1 VSTETVAAPAAPEP
15 SEAGYRVYDFRRP
28 TRLSREHVRILE
40 MALDTLS
47 RQWTTLLT
55 TQLRSV
61 CTVTFASVEQLTYDE
76 YVSSLSTPTS
86 LFVLELDPISGAGM
100 LDVSVPVAMTVV
112 DHLLGGPGRE
122 DQPERT
128 FTEIEGMLLHS
139 VFERALA
146 ELGYAFE
153 GVLPLSAH
161 IARTETSPQFAQAAS
176 PSDGFLVAGFELI
189 VGSQSCLTTL
199 ALPFGDM
206 FTALEKALQGTSS
219 SRERADREAAR
230 RQVSA
235 RLAETPVE
243 VSVVVGPTL
252 VRMADV
258 VNLQPGDVV
267 RLGHPISEPLA
278 VTSAG
283 MTFAHAVPGSEGA
296 RMACLIV
303 HSSEES

>member
-1 VSTETVAAPAAPEP
+1 MAGPTSGDAGDP
-15 SEAGYRVYDFRRP
+15 GYRVYDFRRP
-28 TRLSREHVRILE
+28 TRLSREHVRVLE

-61 CTVTFASVEQLTYDE
+61 CSVTFASVEQLTYDE

-86 LFVLELDPISGAGM
+86 LFVLELDPISGSGM

-112 DHLLGGPGRE
+112 DHLLGGPGR
-122 DQPERT
+122 DGQPERT

-153 GVLPLSAH
+153 GVLPLAATIS
-161 IARTETSPQFAQAAS
+161 RTETSPQFAQAAS
-176 PSDGFLVAGFELI
+176 PSDGFLVAGFELV

-206 FTALEKALQGTSS
+206 FAALERSLQGTSS
-219 SRERADREAAR
+219 SRERADRDAARQLVTARLTEAA
-230 RQVSA
+230 VD
-235 RLAETPVE
+235 
-243 VSVVVGPTL
+243 VSVVVGPTP

-258 VNLQPGDVV
+258 VTLRPGDVV

-283 MTFAHAVPGSEGA
+283 MTFAHAVPGSEGT

>member
-1 VSTETVAAPAAPEP
+1 MAAPAAPDS

-76 YVSSLSTPTS
+76 YVSSLQTPTS
-86 LFVLELDPISGAGM
+86 LFVLELEPISGAGM

-161 IARTETSPQFAQAAS
+161 IARTETSPQFAQAGS

-206 FTALEKALQGTSS
+206 FAALEKALQGTSS